1 MRKILPLIIA
11 SIIYATTA
19 KAQVLTSAVQ
29 QSGATNDSSATG
41 IGTNG
46 ASGQNDPVAI
56 TGTITSTGAPAGTVI
71 NPAGNPWTFSS
82 AQVNSLQSINSIS
95 ITMTLFDGDSGSNQ
109 SNPGGNF
116 DFNNLTLGLGLP
128 GILTTSGGQLIDT
141 GIHLNGFDS
150 ALINGSDITLTIT
163 GSVANGTLSSS
174 AASALL
180 SLLQSP
186 SYQGQ
191 LSGLILDAT
200 GAPDSNG
207 MTVPSN
213 FSATL
218 SITGAPVP
226 EPATTSLLFSA
237 AIFGGFIY
245 LRRRPL
251 KIRKGIPVGPM
262 LLIAAASMFSLATA
276 RADRTANYVD
286 GSTLNPPLKFSDNRP
301 VRCPLATADGEP
313 SCRCDVFGNF
323 YVSGIRGFPAGVDLW
338 YVDLNPAS
346 PFYDPNISFPV
357 YKGQPDGFTQ
367 STLIAAGGDGGGDI
381 DLAVGFGNS
390 ALTGTPILAYS
401 SLIVANLSTGNSIDR
416 STSFNLNPVG
426 NLMGGVGGDDRQW
439 MAAYGTD
446 TFYLLYRTL
455 DPIVGFVHQSKST
468 GATGPQAAGY
478 IYLPATSLGTVG
490 QTGGI
495 DVDQGDGTVYCAF
508 SDGRVAVGVP
518 DATLGYPTG
527 YTFHQ
532 AGSDPNGVNHLFFT
546 VKVAGDHTVYVV
558 YSNDHDVFLSH
569 STDHG
574 TTWSPRVR
582 VSNIP
587 GGTNIFPWIEVS
599 HTQPGTVG
607 VAWFGTTNPANND
620 AADWNVYYACTNSAT
635 SSTPT
640 FYQVKASDHVIH
652 GANISEGGL
661 TGAANRNLLD
671 YMQVCFDPVGAAVLS
686 FADDHNDYTGQT
698 YLTRQISG
706 PSING
711 GNIPAAI
718 PGAMLA
724 RPPGE
729 AAPPL
734 VPGPF
739 GEQVTDYMGDVT
751 DALLVRT
758 GTPDPLD
765 ILNIKY
771 SSVVDPVEGL
781 SIVATLKVSDL
792 TVVPPAAYWRMHFTV
807 NAPNSVM
814 SPTGQFTFGVSD
826 RGDQFYVEATT
837 DPQGTRSY
845 NWGTAVRAG
854 DGTVSY
860 TQRGTLNR
868 GAFNPAGN
876 TISLRIAASQL
887 NQYLASVNHPLI
899 KSGTTLV
906 GLRATCAEAAVD
918 INDFNVEGQTVHR
931 NGKRDRAYG
940 GTQYTIP

>member
-1 MRKILPLIIA
+1 MKNILSLIIL
-11 SIIYATTA
+11 SIICATTA
-19 KAQVLTSAVQ
+19 NSQVLTSAVQ
-29 QSGATNDSSATG
+29 QSGATDNTSANAVP
-41 IGTNG
+41 GTNG
-46 ASGQNDPVAI
+46 SSGQGDPVAI
-56 TGTITSTGAPAGTVI
+56 TGSSTTGPTGTVTD
-71 NPAGNPWTFSS
+71 PAGNPWTFSS
-82 AQVNSLQSINSIS
+82 AQVSSLQSISAIS
-95 ITMTLFDGDSGSNQ
+95 ITMTVFDGDSGSNQ

-128 GILTTSGGQLIDT
+128 GVLTTAGGQMVDT

-163 GSVANGTLSSS
+163 GSVSNGTLSSS
-174 AASALL
+174 AAAALL

-186 SYQGQ
+186 AYQGS
-191 LSGLILDAT
+191 LSGLILDST
-200 GAPDSNG
+200 GLPNTNG
-207 MTVPSN
+207 MTLS
-213 FSATL
+213 STYATTL
-218 SITGAPVP
+218 TITGAAVP
-226 EPATTSLLFSA
+226 EPGTTALLISGLLFGSGVFWRKKKSA
-237 AIFGGFIY
+237 VLKPTFLLGAICFLMMG
-245 LRRRPL
+245 
-251 KIRKGIPVGPM
+251 
-262 LLIAAASMFSLATA
+262 TA

-286 GSTLNPPLKFSDNRP
+286 GSTLNPPIKFSDNRP

-338 YVDLNPAS
+338 YVDLNPSS
-346 PFYDPNISFPV
+346 PFYDPYITFPV

-367 STLIAAGGDGGGDI
+367 NTLVAAGGDGGGDI

-416 STSFNLNPVG
+416 ATTFNLNPLG
-426 NLMGGVGGDDRQW
+426 NLEGGVAGDDREW

-455 DPIVGFVHQSKST
+455 EPVTGYVHQSKSS
-468 GATGPQAAGY
+468 GATGPQAGGY
-478 IYLPATSLGTVG
+478 IYLPATALGTVG

-495 DVDQGDGTVYCAF
+495 DVDQGDGTVYCSF
-508 SDGRVAVGVP
+508 SDGRVATGLP
-518 DATLGYPTG
+518 DATLGYPTS

-532 AGSDPNGVNHLFFT
+532 AASDPNGVNHLFFT

-558 YSNDHDVFLSH
+558 FSNDHDVYISH
-569 STDHG
+569 STDRG
-574 TTWSPRVR
+574 ATWSPRVR

-587 GGTNIFPWIEVS
+587 NGTNIFPWIEVS

-620 AADWNVYYACTNSAT
+620 AADWNVYYAYTNNATAT
-635 SSTPT
+635 SPT

-661 TGAANRNLLD
+661 TGAANRNLID

-711 GNIPAAI
+711 GNIPTPV
-718 PGAMLA
+718 PGSMLA

-729 AAPPL
+729 TYPPF
-734 VPGPF
+734 VPGAF

-765 ILNIKY
+765 ILSIKY
-771 SSVVDPVEGL
+771 SSVVDPLDGL
-781 SIVATLKVSDL
+781 SIVVSLKVSDL
-792 TVVPPAAYWRMHFTV
+792 TTVPPAAYWRMHFTV

-814 SPTGQFTFGVSD
+814 SPTGMFTYGLSD
-826 RGDQFYVEATT
+826 RGDQFYVEAVT

-854 DGTVSY
+854 DGTLSY

-868 GAFNPAGN
+868 GSFNPTGN
-876 TISLRIAASQL
+876 TINLRIAASTL
-887 NQYLASVNHPLI
+887 NQYLASISHPVI

-918 INDFNVEGQTVHR
+918 INDFNAAGQTVHR

>member
-1 MRKILPLIIA
+1 MKRIFPLIIA
-11 SIIYATTA
+11 SIVCATTA
-19 KAQVLTSAVQ
+19 NSQVLTSAVQ
-29 QSGATNDSSATG
+29 QSGATNDSSVLG

-56 TGTITSTGAPAGTVI
+56 TGTVSSTGAPAGTVI
-71 NPAGNPWTFSS
+71 NPSGNPWTFSS
-82 AQVNSLQSINSIS
+82 AQVNSLQSISSIS
-95 ITMTLFDGDSGSNQ
+95 ITMTVFDGDSGSNQ
-109 SNPGGNF
+109 SNPGANF
-116 DFNNLTLGLGLP
+116 DFNDLTLGLGLP
-128 GILTTSGGQLIDT
+128 GVLTTSGGQLVDT
-141 GIHLNGFDS
+141 GIRLNGFDS

-163 GSVANGTLSSS
+163 GSIANGTLSSS

-186 SYQGQ
+186 AYQGQ
-191 LSGLILDAT
+191 LSGLILDST

-207 MTVPSN
+207 MTVPGN
-213 FSATL
+213 FSTTL
-218 SITGAPVP
+218 SITGTAVP
-226 EPATTSLLFSA
+226 EPGTTSLLATAA
-237 AIFGGFIY
+237 AIAGFVY
-245 LRRRPL
+245 LRRRTTRV
-251 KIRKGIPVGPM
+251 RKRIPAGPM
-262 LLIAAASMFSLATA
+262 LLIVIAATWSTA
-276 RADRTANYVD
+276 RADRTGNYVD
-286 GSTLNPPLKFSDNRP
+286 GSTLNPPIKFSDNRP

-323 YVSGIRGFPAGVDLW
+323 YASGIRGFPAGVDLW
-338 YVDLNPAS
+338 YVDLNPTS
-346 PFYDPNISFPV
+346 PFYDPYITYPF
-357 YKGQPDGFTQ
+357 YRGQPDGFTQ
-367 STLIAAGGDGGGDI
+367 QTLVAAGGDGGGDI

-390 ALTGTPILAYS
+390 SVSGTPILAYS
-401 SLIVANLSTGNSIDR
+401 SLIVANLSTGNSINFAN
-416 STSFNLNPVG
+416 TYNLNPVG
-426 NLMGGVGGDDRQW
+426 NLEGGVGGDDRQW

-455 DPIVGFVHQSKST
+455 DPIIGFVHQSKT
-468 GATGPQAAGY
+468 TGPQTAGY
-478 IYLPATSLGTVG
+478 IYLPATSLGSVG

-495 DVDQGDGTVYCAF
+495 DVDQGDGTVYCSF

-518 DATLGYPTG
+518 DATLGYPTS
-527 YTFHQ
+527 YTLHQ

-558 YSNDHDVFLSH
+558 YSNDHDIYLSH
-569 STDHG
+569 SIDHG
-574 TTWSPRVR
+574 VTWSPRVR

-587 GGTNIFPWIEVS
+587 GGTSVFPWIEVS
-599 HTQPGTVG
+599 HTQPNTVG
-607 VAWFGTTNPANND
+607 IAWFGSTNPTNND
-620 AADWNVYYACTNSAT
+620 PADWNVYYAYTNSAT
-635 SSTPT
+635 AITPT
-640 FYQVKASDHVIH
+640 FYQAKASDHVIH

-671 YMQVCFDPVGAAVLS
+671 YMQVCFDPLGAAVLS

-711 GNIPAAI
+711 GNVPTPV
-718 PGAMLA
+718 PGALLA

-734 VPGPF
+734 VPGSF

-765 ILNIKY
+765 ILSIKY
-771 SSVVDPVEGL
+771 SSVVDPLEGL
-781 SIVATLKVSDL
+781 SILATLKVSDL
-792 TVVPPAAYWRMHFTV
+792 STVPPASYWRMHFSV

-826 RGDQFYVEATT
+826 RGDQFYIEATS

-887 NQYLASVNHPLI
+887 NQYLASISHPLI

>member
-1 MRKILPLIIA
+1 MKKLLPQIILSLLCGA
-11 SIIYATTA
+11 LAHG
-19 KAQVLTSAVQ
+19 QVLVSAVSE
-29 QSGATNDSSATG
+29 SGAVDNSSANA
-41 IGTNG
+41 IPGTNG
-46 ASGQNDPVAI
+46 SSGQGDPVAI
-56 TGTITSTGAPAGTVI
+56 TGTSTSGPTGTVT

-82 AQVNSLQSINSIS
+82 AQVSTLQSITAIS
-95 ITMTLFDGDSGSNQ
+95 ITLTIFDGDSGANQ
-109 SNPGGNF
+109 SNPNANF

-128 GILTTSGGQLIDT
+128 GVLTTAGGQMVDT
-141 GIHLNGFDS
+141 GIKLNGFDS

-163 GSVANGTLSSS
+163 GSVSNGTLSTS
-174 AASALL
+174 AAAALL
-180 SLLQSP
+180 SLLHSP

-191 LSGLILDAT
+191 LSGLVLDST
-200 GAPDSNG
+200 GLPNTNG
-207 MTVPSN
+207 MTLPST
-213 FSATL
+213 SAATL
-218 SITGAPVP
+218 TITGVAVP
-226 EPATTSLLFSA
+226 EPGTSSLVIVALVAGAAWFLFA
-237 AIFGGFIY
+237 RGGRQI
-245 LRRRPL
+245 RRF
-251 KIRKGIPVGPM
+251 KGIGTLPLV
-262 LLIAAASMFSLATA
+262 AAASVLVASAA
-276 RADRTANYVD
+276 RGDRNGNYVD
-286 GSTLNPPLKFSDNRP
+286 GSTLNPPIKFSDNRP

-338 YVDLNPAS
+338 YVDLNPNS
-346 PFYDPNISFPV
+346 PFYDPYITYP
-357 YKGQPDGFTQ
+357 YYRGQPDGFTQ
-367 STLIAAGGDGGGDI
+367 QTLVAAGGDGGGDI

-401 SLIVANLSTGNSIDR
+401 SLIVANLSTGNSLDLAK
-416 STSFNLNPVG
+416 TYNLNPVG
-426 NLMGGVGGDDRQW
+426 NLEGGVAGDDREW

-455 DPIVGFVHQSKST
+455 DPIVGFVHQSKT
-468 GATGPQAAGY
+468 TGPQAGGY

-518 DATLGYPTG
+518 DATLGYPTS
-527 YTFHQ
+527 YTFSQ
-532 AGSDPNGVNHLFFT
+532 AGADPNGVNHLFFT

-558 YSNDHDVFLSH
+558 YSNDHDVYLSH

-574 TTWSPRVR
+574 ATWSPRVR

-599 HTQPGTVG
+599 HTQPSTVG
-607 VAWFGTTNPANND
+607 IAWFGTTNPANND
-620 AADWNVYYACTNSAT
+620 AADWNVYYAYTNSAT
-635 SSTPT
+635 SATPT
-640 FYQVKASDHVIH
+640 FSQVKASDHVIH

-661 TGAANRNLLD
+661 TGGANRNLLD

-698 YLTRQISG
+698 YLTRQTSG

-711 GNIPAAI
+711 GNIPVPI
-718 PGAMLA
+718 PGSMLA

-729 AAPPL
+729 AAPPV

-751 DALLVRT
+751 SALLVRT
-758 GTPDPLD
+758 GTPDPFD
-765 ILNIKY
+765 ILSVKY
-771 SSVVDPVEGL
+771 SSVVDPVDGL
-781 SIVATLKVSDL
+781 SIVTSLKVSDL
-792 TVVPPAAYWRMHFTV
+792 TLVPPAAYWRMHFTV
-807 NAPNSVM
+807 NAPNSVL

-837 DPQGTRSY
+837 DPQGSRSY
-845 NWGTAVRAG
+845 NWGTAVRSG

-868 GAFNPAGN
+868 GTFNPAGN
-876 TISLRIAASQL
+876 TINLRIAASQL
-887 NQYLASVNHPLI
+887 NQYLSSVHRPLI
-899 KSGTTLV
+899 QSGTTLV

-918 INDFNVEGQTVHR
+918 INDFNAAGQTVHR